1 MDKNAHSATSEQGIS
16 HMVMIKSK
24 NSQETCV
31 HLRLGYL
38 ACTSYYSTV
47 KGQTETILLSALPH
61 TTEDHK
67 PEKTAICEK
76 THYLFC
82 KKRRLVSSIS
92 RFISSAPHWFHV
104 WNSHP
109 KNRQLVGF
117 TSQRTTSGYH
127 IRQFGDVLCH
137 LISSAPLNFTVILPD
152 HLEKHQTNRKADR
165 ISVRISIRG
174 NKS

>member
-38 ACTSYYSTV
+38 ACTSYYATV

-76 THYLFC
+76 NTL
-82 KKRRLVSSIS
+82 
-92 RFISSAPHWFHV
+92 P
-104 WNSHP
+104 
-109 KNRQLVGF
+109 
-117 TSQRTTSGYH
+117 
-127 IRQFGDVLCH
+127 VL
-137 LISSAPLNFTVILPD
+137 
-152 HLEKHQTNRKADR
+152 
-165 ISVRISIRG
+165 
-174 NKS
+174 